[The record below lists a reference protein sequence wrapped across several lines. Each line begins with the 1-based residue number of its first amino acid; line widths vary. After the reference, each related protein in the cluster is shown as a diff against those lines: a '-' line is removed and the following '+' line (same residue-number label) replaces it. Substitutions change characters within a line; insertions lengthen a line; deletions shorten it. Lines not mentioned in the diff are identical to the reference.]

1 MSVPTENIFD
11 PPPIVILNGIGMKF
25 AQKGSGFSEFVVSLN
40 SENAGKN
47 SAFDSIGKMRMKTR
61 IRFLTN
67 FMVL

>member
-1 MSVPTENIFD
+1 
-11 PPPIVILNGIGMKF
+11 MKY
-25 AQKGSGFSEFVVSLN
+25 AKKGRGFSEFVESID